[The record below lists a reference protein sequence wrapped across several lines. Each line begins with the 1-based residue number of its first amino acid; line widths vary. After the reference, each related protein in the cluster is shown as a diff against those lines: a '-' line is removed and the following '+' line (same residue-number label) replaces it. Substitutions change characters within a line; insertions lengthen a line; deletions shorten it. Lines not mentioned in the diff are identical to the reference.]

1 MSGRGGRRPRPSS
14 GRERGDFTKRRRDD
28 SKVDDDDDLSI
39 GEDAGAEGLGTGF
52 AAAMSKVM
60 ARTITGSAAVAPV
73 MAKRHT
79 AAQKLA
85 TKQKK
90 EATEATVK
98 RRARAASRLAHL
110 LAPEEMPIENELKLK
125 KLATKGG
132 ELHFQSR
139 CLGAVCSSELA
150 AHPPIL

>member
-1 MSGRGGRRPRPSS
+1 
-14 GRERGDFTKRRRDD
+14 
-28 SKVDDDDDLSI
+28 
-39 GEDAGAEGLGTGF
+39 
-52 AAAMSKVM
+52 
-60 ARTITGSAAVAPV
+60 

-125 KLATKGG
+125 RLATKGG
-132 ELHFQSR
+132 ASF
-139 CLGAVCSSELA
+139 CSKHASAQLA
-150 AHPPIL
+150 LQRSCAIARLS